1 MSAQRCA
8 EDEFQ
13 PQSERPEMGPASVSS
28 VRALPSTDWALNM
41 KQLKEGRK
49 EGRRKGVRRPEMY
62 LTRGQVERAGL
73 RALPGGTDG
82 PGKSWRARVS

>member
-1 MSAQRCA
+1 MSTQRCA

-41 KQLKEGRK
+41 KEGRK
-49 EGRRKGVRRPEMY
+49 EGRRKGGEK
-62 LTRGQVERAGL
+62 TRDVPDSGS
-73 RALPGGTDG
+73 GGESRLKG
-82 PGKSWRARVS
+82 PPWWN